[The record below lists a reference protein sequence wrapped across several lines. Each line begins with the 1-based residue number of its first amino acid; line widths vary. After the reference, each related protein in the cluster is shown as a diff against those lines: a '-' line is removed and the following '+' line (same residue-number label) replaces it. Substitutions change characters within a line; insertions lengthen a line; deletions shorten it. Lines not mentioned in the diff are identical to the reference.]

1 MKGSSLASLGRAQ
14 SMASVGV
21 SSKLTP
27 AKEGSWSLKALGGPS
42 TKGSGFQKRKG
53 AGRVWRLVSCWSLSW
68 RLVFMLLP
76 SSPAWHSA
84 SRPCPNPFQPL
95 HHNMESPLSA
105 FILEAPRCT
114 PSRNSSEGAPSPGNP
129 NLSLPGS
136 LRWIRVA
143 PVHRD
148 APP

>member
-14 SMASVGV
+14 SVASVGV

-27 AKEGSWSLKALGGPS
+27 VKEGSWSLKAQEGPS

-53 AGRVWRLVSCWSLSW
+53 AGRVSPVMETCIYAAS
-68 RLVFMLLP
+68 

-95 HHNMESPLSA
+95 HHNMESRSQH
-105 FILEAPRCT
+105 
-114 PSRNSSEGAPSPGNP
+114 SSSK
-129 NLSLPGS
+129 LPGVPKQE
-136 LRWIRVA
+136 LF
-143 PVHRD
+143 
-148 APP
+148 